1 MKVDRNDEAKTGG
14 IGERENLWLKY
25 LHGWKEWDLKCK
37 SRMAL
42 VKNGHSSPTG
52 AAKQDR

>member
-1 MKVDRNDEAKTGG
+1 MKVDRNDKAKTGG

-52 AAKQDR
+52 APRQDR